1 MVNIWVETHNKVL
14 NATYKSTLNWQ
25 SLIRK
30 RKVLNTKE
38 KNFIM
43 ITYLYQLLYIQ
54 NTGLV
59 GSGSIL
65 IVGIHRKG
73 PTCLVGA
80 VLNPHAVCFKVLILD
95 VLLNSPVSFANA
107 CLKKEIHIACLTIR
121 VLILFNLK
129 EGPKIT
135 SSGLIKSP
143 HTGH

>member
-1 MVNIWVETHNKVL
+1 
-14 NATYKSTLNWQ
+14 
-25 SLIRK
+25 
-30 RKVLNTKE
+30 
-38 KNFIM
+38 M

-107 CLKKEIHIACLTIR
+107 CLKKEFHIACLTIR